1 MRLPAALVVKVDNVS
16 AARPH
21 TGIGGAD
28 AIVIEPVEGGLTR
41 ILAVYWGER
50 PQVVGP
56 VRSARESDIELL
68 AQFKR
73 PVLAYSGSA
82 SQLEPSLKRAD
93 LVLASPDV
101 GTPGFY
107 RSATRPSPHNMYVNP
122 NRLPETTPVE
132 SPLPFG
138 EAPDGGKSVSSHRA
152 SYRSAKYG
160 FTWSEQDERWRVSLN
175 GSPLVSTERGRM
187 TAATVVVQRVKIVR
201 GLGIEDA
208 AGSVSPVARTV
219 GTGPA
224 VVLRDGKAYQATWS
238 RPSAKKPTTFTTSE
252 GEPLPFAKGTAWVLL
267 VPE

>member
-1 MRLPAALVVKVDNVS
+1 MARRRVEVLISLLLVGGVVAAVVVAVLIVRGHRGPAPAAAPPATSAPATTTSKPPKDMRLPAALVVKVDNVS

-82 SQLEPSLKRAD
+82 SQLEPSLRRAD

-107 RSATRPSPHNMYVNP
+107 RSAARPSPHNMYV
-122 NRLPETTPVE
+122 
-132 SPLPFG
+132 
-138 EAPDGGKSVSSHRA
+138 
-152 SYRSAKYG
+152 
-160 FTWSEQDERWRVSLN
+160 
-175 GSPLVSTERGRM
+175 
-187 TAATVVVQRVKIVR
+187 
-201 GLGIEDA
+201 
-208 AGSVSPVARTV
+208 
-219 GTGPA
+219 
-224 VVLRDGKAYQATWS
+224 
-238 RPSAKKPTTFTTSE
+238 
-252 GEPLPFAKGTAWVLL
+252 
-267 VPE
+267 